1 LGWQAAARP
10 FMTSANTAPADG
22 GRRRSGK
29 VFPLSQ
35 AVIGR
40 QQAGTTAIA
49 ILSAITFCHFLN
61 DVATSLLPAIYPML
75 KSGFDLSFA
84 QIGVLTLV
92 YQGIASLLQPVIG
105 LYTDRRPQPYS
116 LPFGMTCTLVGLAIL
131 AFAPSYLLLLVG
143 GGLLGIGS
151 AIFHPESSR
160 LARLASGGAHG
171 FAQSLF
177 QVGGNF
183 GNSLAPLLAAF
194 FILPRGQQSLAWFA
208 LLALA
213 GIVLLT
219 AVGRWYKNSGH
230 TGPRAGR
237 AAAAPSGLP
246 AGQVRRA
253 IAVLVALIF
262 SKFFYLSS
270 ITSYYI
276 FYLMHRFDMPTQT
289 AQLCLFVFLAA
300 AAVGTFV
307 GGPIGDRVGRKL
319 VIWASILGVLPFT
332 LALPYVGLAATIGL
346 SILIGLVL
354 SSAFSAIVVY
364 AQELMPGR
372 VGMVS
377 GLFFGL
383 AFGMAGIGAAA
394 LGVLADWTSIQFVY
408 RVCAFLPL
416 IGLLTAFLP
425 DVRND
430 SRAVRV

>member
-1 LGWQAAARP
+1 
-10 FMTSANTAPADG
+10 MTAGEDDNRKTNSPA
-22 GRRRSGK
+22 GRRRRMSEK
-29 VFPLSQ
+29 AFVVSE
-35 AVIGR
+35 AVMDR
-40 QQAGTTAIA
+40 QRAGTTAVA

-75 KSGFDLSFA
+75 KTSFALSFA

-92 YQGIASLLQPVIG
+92 FQGIASLLQPVIG
-105 LYTDRRPQPYS
+105 LFTDRRPQPYS
-116 LPFGMTCTLVGLAIL
+116 LPFGMTCTLLGLVIL
-131 AFAPSYLLLLVG
+131 AFAPSYPVLLG
-143 GGLLGIGS
+143 GGALLGIGS

-183 GNSLAPLLAAF
+183 GNSLAPLFVAF
-194 FILPRGQQSLAWFA
+194 FILPRGQKSLAWFA
-208 LLALA
+208 LVALA
-213 GIVLLT
+213 GILVLT
-219 AVGRWYKNSGH
+219 AVSRWYKNSGH
-230 TGPRAGR
+230 SGSKSRALSP
-237 AAAAPSGLP
+237 AHMALP
-246 AGQVRRA
+246 AAEVRRA
-253 IAVLVALIF
+253 IVVLIALIF

-289 AQLCLFVFLAA
+289 AQICLFVFLAS
-300 AAVGTFV
+300 AAVGTFI
-307 GGPIGDRVGRKL
+307 GGPIGDRIGRKR
-319 VIWASILGVLPFT
+319 VIWVSILGVLPFT

-346 SILIGLVL
+346 SIVIGLVL

-383 AFGMAGIGAAA
+383 AFGMAGVGAAV

-416 IGLLTAFLP
+416 IGLFTAFLP
-425 DVRND
+425 DVRHD
-430 SRAVRV
+430 GRAAPA

>member
-1 LGWQAAARP
+1 
-10 FMTSANTAPADG
+10 M
-22 GRRRSGK
+22 
-29 VFPLSQ
+29 SQ

-40 QQAGTTAIA
+40 QQAGTAAIS
-49 ILSAITFCHFLN
+49 ILGAITFCHFLN

-84 QIGVLTLV
+84 QIGVLTFV
-92 YQGIASLLQPVIG
+92 YQGVASMLQPVVG
-105 LYTDRRPQPYS
+105 LYTDHRPQPYS
-116 LPFGMTCTLVGLAIL
+116 LPFGMTCTLAGLGTL
-131 AFAPSYLLLLVG
+131 AFATNYPLLLIG
-143 GGLLGIGS
+143 GALLGVGS

-183 GNSLAPLLAAF
+183 GNSLAPLIAAF
-194 FILPRGQQSLAWFA
+194 FILPRGQQSLGWFA
-208 LLALA
+208 FLALV

-230 TGPRAGR
+230 SRPKTGR
-237 AAAAPSGLP
+237 AAAAPSTLP

-276 FYLMHRFDMPTQT
+276 FYLMHRFELPTEK
-289 AQLCLFVFLAA
+289 AQLCLFVFLAS

-307 GGPIGDRVGRKL
+307 GGPIGDRIGRKR

-332 LALPYVGLAATIGL
+332 LALPYVGLPATIGL

-372 VGMVS
+372 IGMVS

-383 AFGMAGIGAAA
+383 AFGMAGIGAAV

-408 RVCAFLPL
+408 RICAFLPL

-430 SRAVRV
+430 GRAVPPTGR

>member
-1 LGWQAAARP
+1 
-10 FMTSANTAPADG
+10 M
-22 GRRRSGK
+22 
-29 VFPLSQ
+29 SQ

-40 QQAGTTAIA
+40 QQAGATAIA
-49 ILSAITFCHFLN
+49 ILGAITFCHFLN
-61 DVATSLLPAIYPML
+61 DVATSLLPAIYPMF
-75 KSGFDLSFA
+75 KSNFDLSFA
-84 QIGVLTLV
+84 QIGVITLI

-105 LYTDRRPQPYS
+105 LFTDHRPQPYS
-116 LPFGMTCTLVGLAIL
+116 LPFGMTCTLLGLAVL
-131 AFAPSYLLLLVG
+131 AFAPTFLIVLAG
-143 GGLLGIGS
+143 AALLGIGS

-160 LARLASGGAHG
+160 VARLASGGAHG

-183 GNSLAPLLAAF
+183 GNSLAPLIAAF

-208 LLALA
+208 LLALV

-219 AVGRWYKNSGH
+219 VVGRWYKNSGH
-230 TGPRAGR
+230 GARKSGQV
-237 AAAAPSGLP
+237 AAAALALP
-246 AGQVRRA
+246 ASQVRRA
-253 IAVLVALIF
+253 IVVLIALIF

-276 FYLMHRFDMPTQT
+276 FYLMHRFSLSTEKS
-289 AQLCLFVFLAA
+289 QLCLFVFLAS

-307 GGPIGDRVGRKL
+307 GGPIGDRIGRKR

-332 LALPYVGLAATIGL
+332 LALPYVGLTATIGL
-346 SILIGLVL
+346 SILIGLIL

-383 AFGMAGIGAAA
+383 AFGMAGIGAAV

-408 RVCAFLPL
+408 RICSFLPL

-425 DVRND
+425 DLRND
-430 SRAVRV
+430 GRAVRPQEKR